1 MSCICAATLAG
12 RPGRLGVLTAIGADS
27 APGAHRGAG
36 RLTAAR
42 SATAAIA
49 ANRTMASVTLGVT
62 TFFITHFLRYGL
74 RSPQS
79 CLVVW
84 TALAG
89 VYDAMDSDGGQRPP
103 SRGTFTGPVRLVGPY
118 ALWCTALPRPR
129 LFALGPEVFAY

>member
-12 RPGRLGVLTAIGADS
+12 RTGRLGVLTAIGADS
-27 APGAHRGAG
+27 APGVHRGAG

-49 ANRTMASVTLGVT
+49 ANRTMASVTFGVT
-62 TFFITHFLRYGL
+62 KFFITYFLRYGL

-84 TALAG
+84 TGLPG
-89 VYDAMDSDGGQRPP
+89 VYHAMDSGGGRRAASAQQMN
-103 SRGTFTGPVRLVGPY
+103 LH
-118 ALWCTALPRPR
+118 RPR
-129 LFALGPEVFAY
+129 LFAPEPEVFAY

>member
-1 MSCICAATLAG
+1 MSCICSATLAF
-12 RPGRLGVLTAIGADS
+12 RPGGLGVLTATGADS

-49 ANRTMASVTLGVT
+49 ANRTMASVTFGVT
-62 TFFITHFLRYGL
+62 KFFITHFLRYGL

-84 TALAG
+84 TGLPA
-89 VYDAMDSDGGQRPP
+89 VYDAMDSDGGRRPP
-103 SRGTFTGPVRLVGPY
+103 NR
-118 ALWCTALPRPR
+118 
-129 LFALGPEVFAY
+129 

>member
-12 RPGRLGVLTAIGADS
+12 RRGGLGVLAAIGADS

-36 RLTAAR
+36 RLTASR

-49 ANRTMASVTLGVT
+49 ANRTMASVTFGVT
-62 TFFITHFLRYGL
+62 TFFVTHLLRYGL

-84 TALAG
+84 TGLPG
-89 VYDAMDSDGGQRPP
+89 FYDAMDSDGGRRTP
-103 SRGTFTGPVRLVGPY
+103 SG
-118 ALWCTALPRPR
+118 
-129 LFALGPEVFAY
+129 

>member
-1 MSCICAATLAG
+1 MSCICSATLAG
-12 RPGRLGVLTAIGADS
+12 RPGGLGVLTTIGADL

-49 ANRTMASVTLGVT
+49 ANRTTASVTFGVT
-62 TFFITHFLRYGL
+62 KFFTTHFLRYGL

-84 TALAG
+84 TGLPG
-89 VYDAMDSDGGQRPP
+89 VHDAMDSDGGRRPP
-103 SRGTFTGPVRLVGPY
+103 SR
-118 ALWCTALPRPR
+118 
-129 LFALGPEVFAY
+129 